1 MIYGNYTKDQMIKLT
16 NNSKFIIYFSF
27 FDTGAIGSKEI
38 QKHGVFPFSHQKDL
52 ILDKSTYF
60 YITKLTN
67 ENDMS
72 CAFINIY
79 KKMEIITN
87 INPEIQLIA
96 EKNQNINKCQN
107 SLDDL
112 CKGISEN

>member
-1 MIYGNYTKDQMIKLT
+1 M
-16 NNSKFIIYFSF
+16 
-27 FDTGAIGSKEI
+27 
-38 QKHGVFPFSHQKDL
+38 SH
-52 ILDKSTYF
+52 
-60 YITKLTN
+60 
-67 ENDMS
+67 
-72 CAFINIY
+72 AFINIY

-87 INPEIQLIA
+87 INPDTQLIA